1 MKSMRAILVCTSAA
15 LVAAAAA
22 LPAFAAEMPHTALAQ
37 AQSVAPQVL
46 VGESTVDVK
55 VVVTWMIA
63 CVLLSG
69 LVLAALYMF
78 KRRIGGFPA
87 HPKWV
92 APISIMKAS
101 DLPGDVDPHE
111 STPPDIGAHATGH

>member
-1 MKSMRAILVCTSAA
+1 MRAILVCTSAVLA
-15 LVAAAAA
+15 AAVAAV
-22 LPAFAAEMPHTALAQ
+22 PAFAAELPHSTLAQ
-37 AQSVAPQVL
+37 AQAFAPQTQ
-46 VGESTVDVK
+46 VGDATTDVK
-55 VVVTWMIA
+55 VVVAWMIA
-63 CVLLSG
+63 GVLLSA

-92 APISIMKAS
+92 APISIMLAS

-111 STPPDIGAHATGH
+111 ATPPDIGAHATGH